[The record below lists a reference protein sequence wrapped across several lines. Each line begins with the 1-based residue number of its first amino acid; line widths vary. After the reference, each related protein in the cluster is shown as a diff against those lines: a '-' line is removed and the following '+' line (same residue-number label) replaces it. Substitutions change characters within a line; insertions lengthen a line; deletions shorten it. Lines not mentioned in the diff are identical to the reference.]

1 MQNFFLSFQ
10 QRRNEKK
17 LNRESFKKMQKK
29 KKKKKERNSLAT
41 TRFLQIFERNSKFE
55 KIFLNFDTLFYFDV
69 VCKTLYYFDQNAI
82 FENYFFAFAYIHE
95 F

>member
-55 KIFLNFDTLFYFDV
+55 KIFLNFDASFYCDIICKIFALF
-69 VCKTLYYFDQNAI
+69 
-82 FENYFFAFAYIHE
+82 
-95 F
+95 